1 MSEKNNH
8 TTIAIIPCY
17 NEAATIGS
25 MVIQTQHYVDCV
37 LVIDDGS
44 TDDTI
49 KIAKKAGATVL
60 AHKKNKGKSSAIKT
74 GFQYALEHNYDY
86 IITIDGD
93 YQHNPEEIPLLL
105 DNLINNSKDISLGFR
120 YGHTTEMPGWRK
132 IGKRVLDYTTHI
144 GSGELTD
151 SQCGYRAFN
160 KKAVKKLLPHLRTQN
175 GFSTESEQLIHA
187 KDLGLSTIN
196 TNISCRYNNLEKT
209 STKNP
214 TSHGVGVLAYLIK
227 LIIVRR
233 PLLFIA
239 LPGAITCLIGLFLT
253 IRTFQMYNQTNT
265 FSIPMAMFTGITVFI
280 GVIATFM
287 GLMFNSIPTFIRLSR
302 DSEED
307 L

>member
-1 MSEKNNH
+1 MDEKKRGDMSEKNSH

-44 TDDTI
+44 SDETI

-74 GFQYALEHNYDY
+74 GFQYALDHDYDY

-105 DNLINNSKDISLGFR
+105 DNLINNQKDISLGFR
-120 YGHTTEMPGWRK
+120 YGQTTEMPAWRK

-160 KKAVKKLLPHLRTQN
+160 KKAVKKLLPHLQTQN

-196 TNISCRYNNLEKT
+196 THILCRSNNLDKT
-209 STKNP
+209 R
-214 TSHGVGVLAYLIK
+214 VEDE
-227 LIIVRR
+227 
-233 PLLFIA
+233 
-239 LPGAITCLIGLFLT
+239 
-253 IRTFQMYNQTNT
+253 NQ
-265 FSIPMAMFTGITVFI
+265 F
-280 GVIATFM
+280 
-287 GLMFNSIPTFIRLSR
+287 
-302 DSEED
+302 
-307 L
+307 